1 MQAALTEVMRDR
13 TTLIIAHR
21 LSTVMHADLILLI
34 DKGKIIA
41 RGTHEALVRTSDLYR
56 RLCEL
61 QFDPQLNSPA
71 VDNNHNI

>member
-1 MQAALTEVMRDR
+1 MRDR

-34 DKGKIIA
+34 DQGKIIA
-41 RGTHEALVRTSDLYR
+41 RGPHEVLVEKSNLYR

-61 QFDPQLNSPA
+61 QFDPQLNSQA
-71 VDNNHNI
+71 VDNSHNI

>member
-1 MQAALTEVMRDR
+1 MRDR

-41 RGTHEALVRTSDLYR
+41 RGTHETLVETSDLYR

-61 QFDPQLNSPA
+61 QFDPQLISQA
-71 VDNNHNI
+71 VDNNRNI